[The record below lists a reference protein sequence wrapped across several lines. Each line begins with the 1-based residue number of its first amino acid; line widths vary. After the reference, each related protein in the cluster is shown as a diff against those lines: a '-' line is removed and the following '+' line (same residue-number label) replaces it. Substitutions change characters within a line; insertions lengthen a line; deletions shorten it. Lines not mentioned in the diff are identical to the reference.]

1 MMLAMVCLLQ
11 FAISILI
18 DRRYEPGL
26 WRALYWVIW
35 YPLAYWMVSL
45 FTTLVSF
52 PKVMLRKQAERAR
65 WTSPDRGIKSPD
77 AS

>member
-1 MMLAMVCLLQ
+1 MC
-11 FAISILI
+11 IRDS
-18 DRRYEPGL
+18 
-26 WRALYWVIW
+26 
-35 YPLAYWMVSL
+35 YWMVSL

>member
-1 MMLAMVCLLQ
+1 MA
-11 FAISILI
+11 
-18 DRRYEPGL
+18 
-26 WRALYWVIW
+26 RALLGHLVS
-35 YPLAYWMVSL
+35 LAYWMVSL
-45 FTTLVSF
+45 LTTLVSF